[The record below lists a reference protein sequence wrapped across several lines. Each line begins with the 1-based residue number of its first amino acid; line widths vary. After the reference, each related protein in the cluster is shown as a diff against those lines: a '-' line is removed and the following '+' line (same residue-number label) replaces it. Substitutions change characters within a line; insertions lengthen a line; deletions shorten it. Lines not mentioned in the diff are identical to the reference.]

1 MFGVEIAAL
10 TGLFGLTGAFAL
22 IGTVLAAWMAWRIVE
37 KAGLPGW
44 TGLGAILVTLTGIG
58 TIVPLILLWVFA
70 FMRWPRDEPAAS
82 TGGGFTAPHRPAPP
96 TGPVA
101 LGAPPMA
108 LPDAR
113 GWRLAGALGNGGT
126 VSLAIQGTSGSYVL
140 TGAAAGAPTD
150 LSVPDPSVGQ
160 PHARLL
166 VSGRRLGLEDLGSP
180 GGTFIDGA
188 RLLPEHGP
196 RDISAVRSVRL
207 GSVELV
213 LARA

>member
-1 MFGVEIAAL
+1 MGGVEVA
-10 TGLFGLTGAFAL
+10 GLMGFFGITSAFAL
-22 IGTVLAAWMAWRIVE
+22 VATVFAAWMAWRIVE

-44 TGLGAILVTLTGIG
+44 AGLGAILLTLTGIG
-58 TIVPLILLWVFA
+58 SIVPLILLWVFA
-70 FMRWPRDEPAAS
+70 YMRWPRDEPAVVPVPGHAPSPRSPAS
-82 TGGGFTAPHRPAPP
+82 PAALSAPAIP
-96 TGPVA
+96 
-101 LGAPPMA
+101 

-113 GWRLAGALGNGGT
+113 GWRLAGTLAGGGT
-126 VSLAIQGTSGSYVL
+126 VSLTIDGSSATYSL
-140 TGAAAGAPTD
+140 TGAPAAAPAD

-196 RDISAVRSVRL
+196 RDISAARSIRL
-207 GSVELV
+207 GSVELT
-213 LARA
+213 LSRA